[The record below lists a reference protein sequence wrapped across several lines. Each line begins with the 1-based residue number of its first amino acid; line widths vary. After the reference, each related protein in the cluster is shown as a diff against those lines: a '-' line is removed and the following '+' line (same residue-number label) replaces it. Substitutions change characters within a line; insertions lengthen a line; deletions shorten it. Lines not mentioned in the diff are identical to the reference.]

1 MNRKFNSEKPEKPV
15 ALTDDQIK
23 NTISFLNHSFRETSE
38 DFKRRTSSYSNVKG
52 SVLYQYQTD
61 FAYIIDKIQRGPV
74 FFAIQNIAEANEL
87 IGKLSRQHNNQ

>member
-1 MNRKFNSEKPEKPV
+1 MNRKFNNEKPEKPL

-23 NTISFLNHSFRETSE
+23 TTVSFLNRAFRETSDE
-38 DFKRRTSSYSNVKG
+38 FKQRTSLYSNVKG

-87 IGKLSRQHNNQ
+87 IGKLSRQQKTS